1 MLSES
6 ARMSSAAEARFRVQA
21 SPSTPRATTVIALD
35 AAGEGVVRRLAMA
48 GWEHATF
55 LTVVRS
61 ARLQADLRDG
71 PADARPHVQTP
82 SETVLSDLAG
92 GPRDLDEEIDAA
104 DLVIFV
110 AGPGGHAQ
118 AAPLIGQACSGRRVM
133 TMGFI
138 VGVSTVSGSALSK
151 TLAQVRPWSLMVV
164 IGDSDDYIDDMMTAL
179 RA

>member
-61 ARLQADLRDG
+61 ARLQADCDS
-71 PADARPHVQTP
+71 PANAPGTTH
-82 SETVLSDLAG
+82 EITVRLKPDTTT
-92 GPRDLDEEIDAA
+92 
-104 DLVIFV
+104 V
-110 AGPGGHAQ
+110 AGLQHYGG
-118 AAPLIGQACSGRRVM
+118 AAFKMSAPAAFLVRV
-133 TMGFI
+133 
-138 VGVSTVSGSALSK
+138 SAE
-151 TLAQVRPWSLMVV
+151 TLCK
-164 IGDSDDYIDDMMTAL
+164 
-179 RA
+179 